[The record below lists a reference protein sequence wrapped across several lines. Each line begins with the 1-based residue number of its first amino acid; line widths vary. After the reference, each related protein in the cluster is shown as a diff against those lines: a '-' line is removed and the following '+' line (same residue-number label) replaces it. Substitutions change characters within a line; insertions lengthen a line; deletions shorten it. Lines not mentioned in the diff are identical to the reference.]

1 MKYDVYVIAV
11 YKSVFF
17 LYTLNRSTAKY
28 GVSPRMHAT
37 FRRCVFEFI
46 QVSLFQ
52 VIKRMP
58 DDTVA
63 HTYQ

>member
-11 YKSVFF
+11 YN
-17 LYTLNRSTAKY
+17 TLNRSTAKY

-37 FRRCVFEFI
+37 YRRCVFEFI

-52 VIKRMP
+52 EI
-58 DDTVA
+58 
-63 HTYQ
+63 